1 MKYIVVFLLIIGA
14 AAAGWFFKPEP
25 KPQTITETVKIID
38 EQTEL
43 LNDSLQRIILS
54 KNDTIS
60 YLKKRFSPYG
70 LPETDTA
77 YISVL
82 LPCDSANVVG
92 QLRGDIATW
101 RQISTI
107 QDTTIAQLERINIF
121 TIDQVYKKNE
131 IITGLNKDVKK
142 YKKQRMGFAGIGSVI
157 GVLVSVLLI

>member
-14 AAAGWFFKPEP
+14 AVAGWYLKPIPE
-25 KPQTITETVKIID
+25 PQTITEQVKIID

-43 LNDSLQRIILS
+43 LNDSLQRLILS
-54 KNDTIS
+54 KNDTIAR
-60 YLKKRFSPYG
+60 LKKKFSPYG

-82 LPCDSANVVG
+82 LPCDTGNVVG

-142 YKKQRMGFAGIGSVI
+142 YKKQRIKYAGIGVI